1 MQYRRRDFVKA
12 AFGAMLTTVS
22 SCAVHNRSL
31 LRCPSTLDD
40 FVVENNLGP
49 LRVYRCKARVGP
61 PILLLHELPGMSPA
75 NLSLAHCLAKEG
87 FSVFLPLLFGE
98 PGQDRFFA
106 GYLQSCGYGD
116 FECSALSGG
125 SPILTKLREV
135 LDKLIARERGPVG
148 IIGMCMTGALPIA
161 LLGGGVEAAVLCQ
174 PTLPFNVFFGRP
186 VGKQKEALGLN
197 DDDIN
202 RAKSLKTPLLA
213 LRYATDRLSPAER
226 MNTLRDIFQQ
236 RIATIEIGGE
246 RQGHSTLAG
255 DLDEDAFADAVNYLK
270 VLLGVEKRSREM
282 KLAKLHGRRCEIT
295 AEGQWRAL

>member
-12 AFGAMLTTVS
+12 AFGAMFITFS
-22 SCAVHNRSL
+22 GCAVHNRSS
-31 LRCPSTLDD
+31 LRCPSTVDD

-49 LRVYRCKARVGP
+49 LPVYRCKAGAGP
-61 PILLLHELPGMSPA
+61 PILLLHELTGMSPS
-75 NLSLAHCLAKEG
+75 NLSLARCLAKEG
-87 FSVFLPLLFGE
+87 FSIFLPLLFGE

-116 FECSALSGG
+116 FECSALSAG
-125 SPILTKLREV
+125 SPILAKLREV
-135 LDKLIARERGPVG
+135 LAKLIARERSPMG

-161 LLGGGVEAAVLCQ
+161 LLGGGVEAGVLCQ

-197 DDDIN
+197 DDDID
-202 RAKSLKTPLLA
+202 RAKSLRTPLLA
-213 LRYATDRLSPAER
+213 LRYATDRLSPSER

-236 RIATIEIGGE
+236 RIATVEIGGE
-246 RQGHSTLAG
+246 HQGHSTLAG

-270 VLLGVEKRSREM
+270 VRLGVEKRSREM
-282 KLAKLHGRRCEIT
+282 KLAKLDGRRCEIT